1 MPNNQTSAQ
10 ATSDPIFRSR
20 LAQRLTTGALIFVG
34 IVAAITL
41 SGAGLNA
48 LIKPDEKN
56 TALFFDMA
64 KYILATVLPVVA
76 GWVGTVLAFYFGKEN
91 FEAGT
96 RSVADAAKALTSKE
110 KLATTVVG
118 SLGKARSDFKALVFD
133 AEQSKNPGNVDLE
146 KIKNG
151 FADETASD
159 KLYERLPVLLVGDV
173 PYMVLHRSTLNAFL
187 VEAKGQEAKD
197 FKLNDLFK
205 KVDYLPQNSF
215 VTVGPQAT
223 AALAKT
229 EIEKIPNC
237 SDVFVTVDGK
247 RSSAVTRWITNV
259 DLLNAAEI

>member
-10 ATSDPIFRSR
+10 ATSDPIFRSK

-41 SGAGLNA
+41 TGAGLNA

-110 KLATTVVG
+110 KLAATLVG

-133 AEQSKNPGNVDLE
+133 AEQSKNPGNVDL
-146 KIKNG
+146 
-151 FADETASD
+151 
-159 KLYERLPVLLVGDV
+159 
-173 PYMVLHRSTLNAFL
+173 
-187 VEAKGQEAKD
+187 
-197 FKLNDLFK
+197 
-205 KVDYLPQNSF
+205 
-215 VTVGPQAT
+215 
-223 AALAKT
+223 
-229 EIEKIPNC
+229 
-237 SDVFVTVDGK
+237 
-247 RSSAVTRWITNV
+247 
-259 DLLNAAEI
+259 

>member
-10 ATSDPIFRSR
+10 ATSDPIFRSK

-41 SGAGLNA
+41 TGAGLNA

-96 RSVADAAKALTSKE
+96 RSVADAAKALTSKD
-110 KLATTVVG
+110 KLEATVVG

-133 AEQSKNPGNVDLE
+133 AEQSKNPENVDLE
-146 KIKNG
+146 KIKNA

-187 VEAKGQEAKD
+187 VEAKGKEAKD
-197 FKLNDLFK
+197 YKLNDLFK
-205 KVDYLPQNSF
+205 KVDYLPKNSV

-229 EIEKIPNC
+229 EMEEIPNC
-237 SDVFVTVDGK
+237 SDVFVTMDGT
-247 RSSAVTRWITNV
+247 RNSAVTRWITNV
-259 DLLNAAEI
+259 DLLKAAEI